1 MSDTGRWRGLV
12 IAEGLYDPALVNDL
26 QVTKAFITRDEHP
39 LDEDGTEGRWHLYWV
54 DASED
59 QIDQIRAAT
68 RHACYAHFWQGERL
82 LVVYDDARF
91 EMHRHDQSTWQA
103 AIDHGLAQGLRREW
117 LDFPTDDSAGTLA

>member
-1 MSDTGRWRGLV
+1 MSESDRWRGLV
-12 IAEGLYDPALVNDL
+12 IAEGLYEPTLVNDL

-39 LDEDGTEGRWHLYWV
+39 LDEDGTEGCWHLYWV

-59 QIDQIRAAT
+59 QINQIQAGT
-68 RHACYAHFWQGERL
+68 KHACYAHFWQGERL

-91 EMHRHDQSTWQA
+91 EMRRHDQSTWQA